1 MTTMTATGAAVQ
13 AAATSADVT
22 GSESRVDRDS
32 HFNGLYET
40 KQNLRIE
47 GLAEGELRCDGTL
60 TVAEGARVKAK
71 VTASTITIAGE
82 LDGEVVCQGVFQI
95 MPTGQVSATVSARRL
110 IVQEGGLYNGEFRMI
125 QQDAVAAPTKGLAS
139 WQELAG
145 KEAEETPVDA
155 LGSDEWWRKFNAGEL
170 TGSDAP
176 GEEGSAS
183 EPRDS
188 ATGQKK
194 QRPSR
199 DADNGITS

>member
-1 MTTMTATGAAVQ
+1 MTTMTATGAAAAAQ
-13 AAATSADVT
+13 AADPTVA

-40 KQNLRIE
+40 RQNLRIE
-47 GLAEGELRCDGTL
+47 GLAEGEIRCDGTL

-125 QQDAVAAPTKGLAS
+125 QETARAETGKGLSS

-145 KEAEETPVDA
+145 KEPDNSALDA
-155 LGSDEWWRKFNAGEL
+155 LNSDEWWRKFTSNDAAGAAADEPAERKANAEGK
-170 TGSDAP
+170 TGD
-176 GEEGSAS
+176 
-183 EPRDS
+183 
-188 ATGQKK
+188 
-194 QRPSR
+194 
-199 DADNGITS
+199 

>member
-1 MTTMTATGAAVQ
+1 MTTMVATGAAT
-13 AAATSADVT
+13 AAQTADQPVA

-40 KQNLRIE
+40 RQNLRIE
-47 GLAEGELRCDGTL
+47 GLAEGEIRCDGTL

-125 QQDAVAAPTKGLAS
+125 QDTGRAETGKGLSS

-145 KEAEETPVDA
+145 KEPENSPLDA
-155 LGSDEWWRKFNAGEL
+155 LNSDEWWRKFTN
-170 TGSDAP
+170 DAP
-176 GEEGSAS
+176 DAAS
-183 EPRDS
+183 EEASDRK
-188 ATGQKK
+188 ANAEGKTG
-194 QRPSR
+194 
-199 DADNGITS
+199 D